1 MTDSLVPY
9 SLDDYFQSSNLGS
22 IDQAIGNNLFGIN
35 HRQIP
40 GVVPSNKDVYG
51 LTFFVRPQLNLQ
63 TDNVR
68 NYRLLTSLLNGLDTS
83 IQRHIR
89 CSLDPRL
96 IHGYKF
102 NNYSVPGITCPIVDN
117 LNCFIPVLTNNVIS
131 VSGWP
136 DLTVPTY
143 TSDPGLYREQFSQ
156 VDGIARN
163 FEMFDLN
170 VSFRNT
176 KGNPILYM
184 FYVWLHYEA
193 AVFEGLLSPY
203 LDFISEREMDYNTRI
218 YRITLDQ
225 QKNKV
230 TTIGAASVA
239 FPISNAVG
247 SFFDYNVNQPY
258 NDQNKEIP
266 IRFRCL
272 GFECLDDI
280 LIYDFNKTVTQFNS
294 SMKDGVRERT
304 MYKINKNIAH
314 LFNNRGYPRINPSNS
329 ELEWW
334 IDNNLFNSRST
345 SFIQNAVADTNT
357 IAQDEEFTGD

>member
-40 GVVPSNKDVYG
+40 GVVSSNKDVYG

-63 TDNVR
+63 ADNVR
-68 NYRLLTSLLNGLDTS
+68 NFRLLSPLLNEIETS
-83 IQRHIR
+83 IQRHVR

-96 IHGYKF
+96 IHGYTF
-102 NNYSVPGITCPIVDN
+102 NNHSIPTLSCPIVDN
-117 LNCFIPVLTNNVIS
+117 LNCFIPILTNNLTAL
-131 VSGWP
+131 SGWP
-136 DLTVPTY
+136 DLAVPTY
-143 TSDPGLYREQFSQ
+143 TSEPGLYREQYSQ

-176 KGNPILYM
+176 KGDPILYM
-184 FYVWLHYEA
+184 FYVWLHYMA
-193 AVFEGLLSPY
+193 AVFEGKLSPY
-203 LDFISEREMDYNTRI
+203 IDFITEREMDYNTKI
-218 YRITLDQ
+218 YRLVLDQ
-225 QKNKV
+225 QKNVV
-230 TTIGAASVA
+230 TKIGATGVA

-258 NDQNKEIP
+258 NDQNKEIT

-280 LIYDFNKTVTQFNS
+280 LVHDFNKSVVQFNS
-294 SMKDGVRERT
+294 NMRNGVRENV
-304 MYKINKNIAH
+304 MYKINKNIVH
-314 LFNNRGYPRINPSNS
+314 LFNNRGYPRINPNTY

-334 IDNNLFNSRST
+334 IDNNLYNSRSS
-345 SFIQNAVADTNT
+345 SFIQNAVGDTDT
-357 IAQDEEFTGD
+357 IVQDEEFTGD